1 MSKKV
6 LILSEAVG
14 AGHTK
19 AAEGL
24 SQGITHLAPSVQI
37 EMLEVGNV
45 LRPFITKMIVHIYLK
60 MIVLF
65 PFLWGKLYEFKQN
78 KPLSKWMKFI
88 IYQLLHSRLETV
100 LNHEKPQL
108 IICTHPFCA
117 SSVSRAKRLGLPVT
131 ICTIITDFHV
141 HGAWVHPEVDIY
153 LVSSQHVLD
162 QLIHMGV
169 PQNRILI
176 TGIPVRSN
184 FWVKQDKRQMRERL
198 KLKEIPTVMIMGGGL
213 GIGGIQQLAYRCLK
227 WKEHI
232 QIIICTGN
240 NKRLAK
246 SLRNDPQFHHPH
258 IHILGFVSRIDE
270 WMDATD
276 ILITKPGGITCYEAL
291 VKRLPLYI
299 YQPIPGHEERNC
311 EFLLEHN
318 FAVKIEQDYQIDH
331 YIEKLLSLEP
341 ERDILQQKIQQ
352 FQKKIDPLASARCI
366 VNMLMKAEG
375 TL

>member
-1 MSKKV
+1 MDKKV
-6 LILSEAVG
+6 LILSEAMG

-24 SQGITHLAPSVQI
+24 MQGITHLAPSIQI
-37 EMLEVGNV
+37 QILEVGNV
-45 LRPFITKMIVHIYLK
+45 LRPFTIKMLVHFYLK
-60 MIVLF
+60 MIIRF
-65 PFLWGKLYEFKQN
+65 PFLWGKIYGYKQN
-78 KPLSKWMKFI
+78 QPLSKWKKFI
-88 IYQLLHSRLETV
+88 IYQLLHNRLEVV
-100 LNHEKPQL
+100 LNQEQPHL

-117 SSVSRAKRLGLPVT
+117 SSVSRAKRLGLPLT

-141 HGAWVHPEVDIY
+141 HGAWVHPEVDLY

-169 PQNRILI
+169 PKNRIII

-184 FWVKQDKRQMRERL
+184 FWVKKDKKQIRKRL
-198 KLKEIPTVMIMGGGL
+198 NLKELPTVMIMGGGL
-213 GIGGIQQLAYRCLK
+213 GIGGIQQLAYHCLK

-232 QIIICTGN
+232 QVIICTGN
-240 NKRLAK
+240 NKTLEK
-246 SLRNDPQFHHPH
+246 SLSNDPQFHHPH
-258 IHILGFVSRIDE
+258 IHILGFVSQIDE

-276 ILITKPGGITCYEAL
+276 MLITKPGGITCYEAL
-291 VKRLPLYI
+291 VKGLPIYI

-311 EFLLEHN
+311 DFLLENH
-318 FAVKIEQDYQIDH
+318 FAVKIEHDSQIDS
-331 YIEKLLSLEP
+331 YIQKLLSSSQDLEVSY
-341 ERDILQQKIQQ
+341 QKIRQ

-375 TL
+375 IL